1 MNESSNNIFLSD
13 GKLLTQEAK
22 ILVACE
28 ESQVITIALRKA
40 GFIAFSCD
48 IQDCS
53 GGFPQWHIK
62 GDVLEVIDQDDWTH
76 IIMHPPCTKLA
87 VSGNGTYAKG
97 KGRFTERLEA
107 VQWTQK
113 LWNKAI
119 NKCEFVAMENPIG
132 VLNTLGNFPKPQY
145 IQPWQFGHGETK
157 KTGLWLKGFKHLE
170 PTNIVEGRE
179 QRIWK
184 MPPSE
189 DRAKLRSKT
198 YPGIANA
205 IVEQWFLKREGKEKN
220 VITEFKQLTL
230 DLTGT

>member
-1 MNESSNNIFLSD
+1 MTEHSNNIFLSV
-13 GKLLTQEAK
+13 GKMADAGRQ
-22 ILVACE
+22 ILVGCE
-28 ESQVITIALRKA
+28 ESQVITIALRNA

-53 GGFPQWHIK
+53 GSKPEWHIK
-62 GDVLEVIDQDDWTH
+62 GDIFEVLNQNKWTD
-76 IIMHPPCTKLA
+76 IILHPPCTKLA

-97 KGRFTERLEA
+97 KGRFNERLDA
-107 VQWTQK
+107 VKWTQK
-113 LWNKAI
+113 LWDKAI
-119 NKCEFVAMENPIG
+119 SKCDNVAMENPIG

-157 KTGLWLKGFKHLE
+157 KTGLWLKGFEELE

-184 MPPSE
+184 MPPSKE
-189 DRAKLRSKT
+189 RAKLRSKT

-205 IVEQWFLKREGKEKN
+205 IVEQWFLKSVGEK
-220 VITEFKQLTL
+220 ILLRL
-230 DLTGT
+230 DKNEPSSLAQT